1 MNVRAEG
8 GEQTVVLVWFLK
20 GRNKDIGGDSQP
32 SFRAQEELVK
42 KNLWSFLDRYR
53 LVWFQN

>member
-20 GRNKDIGGDSQP
+20 GRNKDIGGDLQP

-53 LVWFQN
+53 LV